1 MKDENIKINMGT
13 IEADLND
20 LKYETTKVQENI
32 PLYGRL
38 VSAISGGILTSLLM
52 TPFDVVKV
60 RLQVQS
66 TTGNNVLLQEIKQ
79 NTSFNRTKQ
88 LPNVKNVCEPTG
100 ITSCACHK
108 PGTFMRKGVV
118 RFELYKKIMPKFLI
132 NTWSPRS
139 AEFGLRNWNSNVCL
153 LHSKDYLKTF
163 GDSGAYLNANKN
175 LLGSLNNYAAEGAT
189 ESRLIRGT
197 WHGFTSIFKMEGITG
212 LWRGLGVTLVA
223 ALPSTVVYFVGYDLL
238 RDQIRNRAAVSNNK
252 TLDIYAPLVAG
263 CLARTTSATVI
274 SPLEL
279 IRTKMQTSST
289 QKLSVVIKD
298 IAKTIKIKGI
308 RTLYAG
314 LIPTLW
320 RDVPF
325 SAIYWLAYERT
336 RKTILNNQNI
346 LDRFIPY
353 QTNSSYNKYVDLSH
367 AFVSGATAGSI
378 AAIITNPF
386 DVAKTKRQAVLNMH
400 HKDAKVITILKN
412 IVETEGLKGFYTGLT
427 PRLMKIA
434 PACAIMIT
442 SYEFGKSVFK

>member
-1 MKDENIKINMGT
+1 
-13 IEADLND
+13 
-20 LKYETTKVQENI
+20 
-32 PLYGRL
+32 
-38 VSAISGGILTSLLM
+38 
-52 TPFDVVKV
+52 
-60 RLQVQS
+60 
-66 TTGNNVLLQEIKQ
+66 
-79 NTSFNRTKQ
+79 
-88 LPNVKNVCEPTG
+88 
-100 ITSCACHK
+100 
-108 PGTFMRKGVV
+108 
-118 RFELYKKIMPKFLI
+118 
-132 NTWSPRS
+132 
-139 AEFGLRNWNSNVCL
+139 
-153 LHSKDYLKTF
+153 
-163 GDSGAYLNANKN
+163 
-175 LLGSLNNYAAEGAT
+175 
-189 ESRLIRGT
+189 
-197 WHGFTSIFKMEGITG
+197 
-212 LWRGLGVTLVA
+212 
-223 ALPSTVVYFVGYDLL
+223 
-238 RDQIRNRAAVSNNK
+238 DQIRNRAAVSNNK

-378 AAIITNPF
+378 AAIVTNPF

-442 SYEFGKSVFK
+442 SYEFGKSVSGTTRWMKVVARRNTKIRITNTLAERAQNKENSKVEWWAKEKNIGDRCDWLNMELLKASDSQLHASRDLSGAIIIGGIVAQHAPLNQRPVVGRVPPEKQSGFG